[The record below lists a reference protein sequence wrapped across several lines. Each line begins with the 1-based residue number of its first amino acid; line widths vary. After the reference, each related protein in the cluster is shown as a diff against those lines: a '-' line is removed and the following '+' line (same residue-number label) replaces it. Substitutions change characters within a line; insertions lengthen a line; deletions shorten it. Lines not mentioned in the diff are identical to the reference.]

1 MEQWDDFAKDRYDSN
16 RGRDRFRPFTP
27 EAPPGVREFYRLNHT
42 HQTRAFVER
51 KKRQYLARGQRN
63 MGIWESLEYLNSLVD
78 DSDPS
83 SEGPAPSRLSKILC
97 APASCRLLLI
107 VTAVTLFAQP
117 PLNPADRL
125 ARAREILVERDI
137 RLPDYTCVQTLDR
150 RYLNPKHK
158 HGPAPA
164 CGQGLSSGPSNLV
177 LQATDR
183 LRLDLKVS
191 QGVEIGSWAGSQFDS
206 RSIFDLVGGG
216 PYGTG
221 MLGALIS
228 DTFVRGGATYRYIG
242 EETNNGTRVYA
253 YSYQVPAIASHYQV
267 RSGSGWTPVAFS
279 GSFWLDSESLE
290 LKRLTSQSRALP
302 PESGACESATT
313 VDYQKLAAGNGAYLL
328 PQQSSTEIE
337 MQDGTETRMT
347 AVYSGCR
354 QYRGEATIRFDE
366 APTDGGAIAAAAP
379 PAPLPA
385 GLEIA
390 IALTEPID
398 TDTAAAGDMVKARIR
413 KAVRDRRSKAVLVP
427 EGAMVQARI
436 VQMQHWLIDPPRFV
450 ISIALEKLEE
460 GGAWRALYAKAESRA
475 TVDVADVDRGTLVAE
490 PGSTIMVVPPK
501 GQPPQL
507 GAFLFP
513 TERSHYRVPA
523 GYASDWT
530 TIEPTSPGK
539 N

>member
-1 MEQWDDFAKDRYDSN
+1 MTS
-16 RGRDRFRPFTP
+16 GRPALCRLFQILA
-27 EAPPGVREFYRLNHT
+27 APVP
-42 HQTRAFVER
+42 
-51 KKRQYLARGQRN
+51 
-63 MGIWESLEYLNSLVD
+63 
-78 DSDPS
+78 
-83 SEGPAPSRLSKILC
+83 
-97 APASCRLLLI
+97 CRLLLI
-107 VTAVTLFAQP
+107 VTAATLFAQQSP
-117 PLNPADRL
+117 IPTDRL
-125 ARAREILVERDI
+125 ARAREILVERDN

-164 CGQGLSSGPSNLV
+164 CGQGLSSGPAGLV

-228 DTFVRGGATYRYIG
+228 DTFVKGGATYRYIG
-242 EETNNGTRVYA
+242 EEINDGTRLCA
-253 YSYQVPAIASHYQV
+253 YSYQVPALASHYQV
-267 RSGSGWTPVAFS
+267 RSGSAWTPVAFS
-279 GSFWLDSESLE
+279 GSFWLDAESLE
-290 LKRLTSQSRALP
+290 LKRLTAQSKGLP

-328 PQQSSTEIE
+328 PRQSSTQIA
-337 MQDGTETRMT
+337 MQDGTETEMT

-354 QYRGEATIRFDE
+354 EYRGEATIRFDE
-366 APTDGGAIAAAAP
+366 APADGGAKAAAAP
-379 PAPLPA
+379 AAPLAA
-385 GLEIA
+385 GLELS

-398 TDTAAAGDMVKARIR
+398 TDTAAAGDIVNAKIR
-413 KAVRDRRSKAVLVP
+413 KPVRDRKSKAVMVP
-427 EGAMVQARI
+427 AGAAVQARI
-436 VQMQHWLIDPPRFV
+436 VQMQHWLMDPPRFV

-460 GGAWRALYAKAESRA
+460 GGAWRPLYAKAERRA
-475 TVDVADVDRGTLVAE
+475 TVNVADVDQGTLVAE

-513 TERSHYRVPA
+513 TEKSHYRVPA

-530 TIEPTSPGK
+530 TIEPPSPQNK
-539 N
+539 